1 MDAALLGKDQRETLA
16 LTAGDSFYGLL
27 LQHEKTVPKSVPRA
41 AVHITRFI
49 ALCTSMGCP

>member
-1 MDAALLGKDQRETLA
+1 MDAALFGKDQRETLA